1 MKKLVSVISSAAMMF
16 ASVTS
21 LNLTGSPVEASED
34 TIKIMCIGDSI
45 TDGYTNDYVGSYRKF
60 IYHDLTEMGYN
71 IDMVGSK
78 GNGWTPTY
86 IDNETGESFE
96 FDNDNTGYSGYSIIN
111 YNGRSGIYETLQS
124 TNCLISETPDIVTLQ
139 IGTNDIIDNYEIN
152 NAGERLEILVDYILE
167 NIPENSALFVTTIP
181 ELDPNRSDVYSWF
194 GNYRHSA
201 DWQIQYTDDEAE
213 AGVAESIK
221 NYNSQIKA
229 LVDEKKSE
237 GAEIYFA
244 DINSVI
250 TDVKIQLFDGV
261 HPNNIGYKAMGN
273 YWCDI
278 LDEYIS
284 SKEIVPPVSETTTT
298 VITTTNITTTKITTE
313 TVITTNVT
321 ETTEY
326 TTTSTDKGEG
336 NDTFRISDLV
346 KLSYYVLG
354 CPAEIHL
361 CTPEEIRAYDLDSN
375 GKNDVYDVI
384 LMRQSVIRHIENNP
398 DWTEVDVIS

>member
-1 MKKLVSVISSAAMMF
+1 MKKLVSVISSVTMML
-16 ASVTS
+16 ASVTALDLKDS
-21 LNLTGSPVEASED
+21 FVEASED

-45 TDGYTNDYVGSYRKF
+45 TDGYTNDYIGSYRKF

-78 GNGWTPTY
+78 GDGWTPAYT
-86 IDNETGESFE
+86 DSKTGESFE

-152 NAGERLEILVDYILE
+152 SAGKRLEILVDYILD

-181 ELDPNRSDVYSWF
+181 NLDPNRSDVYSWF

-221 NYNSQIKA
+221 NYNAQIKS
-229 LVDEKKSE
+229 LVEEKKSE

-244 DINSVI
+244 DVNSVI

-261 HPNNIGYKAMGN
+261 HPNNTGYKAMGD
-273 YWCDI
+273 YWSDI
-278 LDEYIS
+278 LESYIS
-284 SKEIVPPVSETTTT
+284 GKEINPPVSETTAM
-298 VITTTNITTTKITTE
+298 TTTITTTE
-313 TVITTNVT
+313 TV
-321 ETTEY
+321 
-326 TTTSTDKGEG
+326 TTTDVAEATTHTTISTNIGEG
-336 NDTFRISDLV
+336 NDIFRISDLV

-354 CPAEIHL
+354 CPDEIHS
-361 CTPEEIRAYDLDSN
+361 CTPEEIEVYDLDSS
-375 GKNDVYDVI
+375 GRTDVYDVI
-384 LMRQSVIRHIENNP
+384 LMRQSVARYIEDNP
-398 DWTEVDVIS
+398 D

>member
-298 VITTTNITTTKITTE
+298 VITTTNITTTKIT
-313 TVITTNVT
+313 IT
-321 ETTEY
+321 
-326 TTTSTDKGEG
+326 KM
-336 NDTFRISDLV
+336 V
-346 KLSYYVLG
+346 KEL
-354 CPAEIHL
+354 
-361 CTPEEIRAYDLDSN
+361 N
-375 GKNDVYDVI
+375 
-384 LMRQSVIRHIENNP
+384 
-398 DWTEVDVIS
+398 

>member
-1 MKKLVSVISSAAMMF
+1 MKKLVLVISSVAIML

-21 LNLTGSPVEASED
+21 FNLIGSPVEASED

-45 TDGYTNDYVGSYRKF
+45 TDGYTNDYIGSYRKF

-78 GNGWTPTY
+78 GSGWTPTY
-86 IDNETGESFE
+86 IDSETDESFE

-139 IGTNDIIDNYEIN
+139 IGTNDIIDNYEIDS
-152 NAGERLEILVDYILE
+152 AGERLEILVDYILE

-213 AGVAESIK
+213 AGVAEAVK
-221 NYNSQIKA
+221 DYNAQIKS
-229 LVDEKKSE
+229 LVEDKKSE

-261 HPNNIGYKAMGN
+261 HPNNTGYKAMGN
-273 YWCDI
+273 YWSGI
-278 LDEYIS
+278 LDGYIS
-284 SKEIVPPVSETTTT
+284 SKEIVPPVSETTATT
-298 VITTTNITTTKITTE
+298 ATSITTTKTTTE
-313 TVITTNVT
+313 TIVTTDVT
-321 ETTEY
+321 TTTEY
-326 TTTSTDKGEG
+326 MTTSTDNDEG
-336 NDTFRISDLV
+336 NGTFRISDLV

-354 CPAEIHL
+354 CPAEIHS
-361 CTPEEIRAYDLDSN
+361 CTPEEIKVYDLDRN

-384 LMRQSVIRHIENNP
+384 LMRQSVIRHIENNS